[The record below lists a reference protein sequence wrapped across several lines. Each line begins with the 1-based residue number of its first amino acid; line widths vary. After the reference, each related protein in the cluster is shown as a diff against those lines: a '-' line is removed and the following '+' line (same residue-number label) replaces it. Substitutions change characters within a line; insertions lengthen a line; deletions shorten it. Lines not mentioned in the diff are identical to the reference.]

1 MDGNQRPRCKQRGIK
16 LAALPSSGVFDLG
29 GSLARGNKNAEGG
42 KRGK

>member
-1 MDGNQRPRCKQRGIK
+1 MAIK
-16 LAALPSSGVFDLG
+16 DPAASNGVFDPG